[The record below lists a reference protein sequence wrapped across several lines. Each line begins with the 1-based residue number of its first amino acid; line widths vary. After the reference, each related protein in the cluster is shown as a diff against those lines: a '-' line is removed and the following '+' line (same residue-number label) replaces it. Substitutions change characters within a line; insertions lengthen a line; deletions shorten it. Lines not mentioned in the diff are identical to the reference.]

1 MKRYYVLLLL
11 MVISVPFL
19 LGFNAWQSNECG
31 KIKRQIRE
39 LETMQENC
47 VENNKTLVADLADLL
62 GVDKLEYDVKN
73 KLGLKKNRP
82 EDITLIIMGGKGL
95 DL

>member
-1 MKRYYVLLLL
+1 MKRYYVLLIL

-31 KIKRQIRE
+31 KIKREIRD
-39 LETMQENC
+39 LENKQENC
-47 VENNKTLVADLADLL
+47 VENNKTLAADIADLL
-62 GVDKLEYDVKN
+62 GVDKLEFDARQ

-82 EDITLIIMGGKGL
+82 EDITLIIMGGKGR